1 MGTALS
7 SESKTL
13 GSGGLALILRGSV
26 ASRTGELC
34 GRSAE
39 KLKEAGL
46 AVRLAGT
53 LLEGAL
59 GEGAQAEG
67 AGEVIRVEAA
77 AQGRDAAAGHWE
89 ATRGA
94 QRAAPRVEM
103 VFAQRTTLMLEK
115 AASREG
121 REAFLGKGGRER
133 MSQRPK
139 PGPGN

>member
-1 MGTALS
+1 MGIALS
-7 SESKTL
+7 SESQTL
-13 GSGGLALILRGSV
+13 GSGGLALFLCGGM
-26 ASRTGELC
+26 ASRSEELC

-39 KLKEAGL
+39 ELKEAGL

-89 ATRGA
+89 ATRSA
-94 QRAAPRVEM
+94 QRAAPRMEM
-103 VFAQRTTLMLEK
+103 VFA
-115 AASREG
+115 
-121 REAFLGKGGRER
+121 
-133 MSQRPK
+133 
-139 PGPGN
+139 

>member
-1 MGTALS
+1 M
-7 SESKTL
+7 
-13 GSGGLALILRGSV
+13 
-26 ASRTGELC
+26 ASRTAELYR
-34 GRSAE
+34 RSAE
-39 KLKEAGL
+39 ELKEAGL

-77 AQGRDAAAGHWE
+77 AQGRDAATGHWE

-94 QRAAPRVEM
+94 QRAAPRMEM
-103 VFAQRTTLMLEK
+103 VFAERAALMLEK

-121 REAFLGKGGRER
+121 REAFLGREAA
-133 MSQRPK
+133 K
-139 PGPGN
+139 A